1 MRYKAGSRVEEFT
14 FKQLNF
20 SYKGLWR
27 SLAGSYIS
35 HLALIACVF
44 YFYAQSP
51 KFLVPHA
58 VKPGRDAHGVT
69 LYWFQGDRGN
79 GSLSRT
85 RQPAISHR
93 FIPKRKDNVL
103 QFGRNLPR
111 NVNNKKLVASAAE
124 SLAGNASLDGDD
136 IRPALPITT
145 LDPVITSAD
154 LAGVKGDVI
163 VEVTIDGNGNMVATK
178 IEHGLGRN
186 VDQKVVAAIEGWR
199 FRPAMK
205 DGRPISSKQD
215 IHYHFPANDVGPTNS
230 QEAPMAAA
238 IAQSP
243 CPVMLVGG
251 KADQDQISIT
261 FMNMGKLPIRQLE
274 FNCGPRDSAQGNT
287 ANLSACRENNAL
299 FFPGHE
305 YTLDY
310 AIKPRSHNIQ
320 VSVKS
325 VTLSDGYVW
334 KPSRV
339 QPSPMMAINVDPHVH

>member
-1 MRYKAGSRVEEFT
+1 M
-14 FKQLNF
+14 
-20 SYKGLWR
+20 
-27 SLAGSYIS
+27 
-35 HLALIACVF
+35 
-44 YFYAQSP
+44 
-51 KFLVPHA
+51 PHA
-58 VKPGRDAHGVT
+58 IKPGRDAHEVT
-69 LYWFQGDRGN
+69 LYWFQGDRGEVA
-79 GSLSRT
+79 LSRT
-85 RQPAISHR
+85 RQPAVSHR
-93 FIPKRKDNVL
+93 FIPKGKDNVL
-103 QFGRNLPR
+103 QFGRNLLR
-111 NVNNKKLVASAAE
+111 KNSNNKKLVASAAE

-145 LDPVITSAD
+145 LDPVVTPAD
-154 LAGVKGDVI
+154 LAGGIKGDVI

-178 IEHGLGRN
+178 IEHGLGRT

-230 QEAPMAAA
+230 QEAPMAATV
-238 IAQSP
+238 AQSP
-243 CPVMLVGG
+243 CPVLLVGG

-274 FNCGPRDSAQGNT
+274 FNCGSRDSTIGNT
-287 ANLSACRENNAL
+287 ANLSPCRENNAL
-299 FFPGHE
+299 FYPGHE

-320 VSVKS
+320 ISVKS

-334 KPSRV
+334 KPSRA
-339 QPSPMMAINVDPHVH
+339 QSSPMMAIKVDPHIH